1 MALPYTPPGVNVS
14 EVVGRNVSTILAA
27 PTTLCLVGRT
37 SGAINGLDQITLQDG
52 DADNNPLTPNAPV
65 PTSIPGIPTDATLN
79 GVTSVIDAFTG
90 QTYTQGTDYTV
101 SNKTILR
108 VSTGDIEDGT
118 VVRVAYSYTPED
130 YFFAKTVYSLQEVE
144 SRYGSA
150 WSADGLSIGS
160 PVSHAAHI
168 AFENGAPFVVIQP
181 LFVDSG
187 SDRVQPTAAQ
197 AANASTWQG
206 TFLALHDYEDVNVVV
221 PVVGQY
227 DDPSNTADLSSGTLL
242 SIFSATQAYVWYMRT
257 QDQYVFA
264 VLGEDGTTD
273 QGVTSTTLVNHASA
287 LQAQFGGDISE
298 QVTLVSPAKFIRA
311 TAASN
316 QTMYV
321 GGQYAAVALAG
332 QLAGRRVQVPLTR
345 KALAGFTQI
354 GERRTKEEKNVEA
367 GNGITVIEQRGA
379 NVQIRH
385 GLTLSTAS
393 VQSRE
398 ISVVRSKHFMV
409 ESLYN
414 TFESQIIGEIVADT
428 TAPAVVRS
436 AVVATLE
443 RLKSLEVL
451 AAYRDVDARL
461 LVGDPTYVEV
471 RFSYSPFFPLN
482 YVDIIF
488 SIDLANQSITNVL
501 PGAGT

>member
-14 EVVGRNVSTILAA
+14 EVVGRNVSAILAG

-37 SGAINGLDQITLQDG
+37 AGAINALDQVTLQDG

-65 PTSIPGIPTDATLN
+65 SVSLPGLPQDATLN
-79 GVTSVIDAFTG
+79 AVTSVVDAFTG
-90 QTYTQGTDYTV
+90 QVYTQGTDFTV
-101 SNKTILR
+101 TSGKIKR
-108 VSTGDIEDGT
+108 VSTGSIADGT
-118 VVRVAYSYTPED
+118 VVRVSYSYTPED
-130 YFFAKTVYSLQEVE
+130 YFAAKTLYSLQEVE
-144 SRYGSA
+144 QRYGSA

-168 AFENGAPFVVIQP
+168 AFENGAPFVVVQP

-187 SDRVQPTAAQ
+187 SGRVQPTPVQ
-197 AANASTWQG
+197 AASAATWQA
-206 TFLALHDYEDVNVVV
+206 TFVALRDYEDINVVV

-227 DDPSNTADLSSGTLL
+227 DDPTNTADVSSGTVL
-242 SIFSATQAYVWYMRT
+242 SIFNAVQAYVWYMRT

-264 VLGEDGTTD
+264 VLGEDATTD
-273 QGVTSTTLVNHASA
+273 GSVNSTTLVNHASA
-287 LQAQFGGDISE
+287 LQAQFGGDVAE
-298 QVTLVSPAKFIRA
+298 QLALISPAKFIRA

-321 GGQYAAVALAG
+321 GGQYAAAAVGG

-345 KALAGFTQI
+345 KPLAGFTQV

-367 GNGITVIEQRGA
+367 ANGILVVEQRGA
-379 NVQIRH
+379 AVQIRH
-385 GLTLSTAS
+385 GLTLNNSS
-393 VQSRE
+393 VQARE
-398 ISVVRSKHFMV
+398 INVVRAKHFMV

-414 TFESQIIGEIVADT
+414 TFDSQIIGEVVADN
-428 TAPAVVRS
+428 TAPAIVRS

-451 AAYRDVDARL
+451 AAYRSVDARL

-482 YVDIIF
+482 YVDIVF
-488 SIDLANQSITNVL
+488 SIDLANQTITNVL